1 MKEYKI
7 EIEIDEDGNI
17 RAETK
22 GMEGE
27 ICIEELDQ
35 ILDGLTGERKE
46 KKKPEFYKKVSQSNK
61 INIKN

>member
-7 EIEIDEDGNI
+7 EIEIDEEGNI

-27 ICIEELDQ
+27 ICVEELDE
-35 ILDGLTGERKE
+35 ILQGLDGERKE
-46 KKKPEFYKKVSQSNK
+46 KKKPEFYKKVTQTST
-61 INIKN
+61 IKTKN